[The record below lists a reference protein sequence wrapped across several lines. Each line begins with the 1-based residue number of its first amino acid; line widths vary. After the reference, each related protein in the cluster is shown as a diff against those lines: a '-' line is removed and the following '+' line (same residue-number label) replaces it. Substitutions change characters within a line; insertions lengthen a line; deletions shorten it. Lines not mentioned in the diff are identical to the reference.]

1 MTTIT
6 FEELKIKYQSKLEK
20 ESEVTC
26 KLLTKIK
33 DGYLIEINDEW
44 EGFLHNN
51 QMLSE
56 SEAELHS
63 IGSLKALITS
73 GPDKSE
79 RYLVSPKALKERAV
93 WGRLQKFFKEGTVLK
108 VTISKVVKG
117 GAEIYIDGVRAF
129 LPGRYIK
136 LPGISQDNW
145 VNQEIEVLIEELD
158 YKEKNVILNQRKAY
172 ELEKQKKAETA
183 IQRLK
188 EGDIVEASVLRIA
201 DFGIFV
207 DLGGLDGLIPASE
220 LSWGRFVHPKDIYK
234 VGQILTARI
243 FRLEK
248 DSRRV
253 ALSVKQVLG
262 DPWEQLDSELA
273 IGKEVSGK
281 VISEA
286 AFGIFVELR
295 PGIEALIHNSE
306 IPEEIDKPKLHSII
320 TAKIIKID
328 LEQRKIGLSARNIEP
343 RELSVELQEANNSY
357 TYNKAEPVR
366 EEQPVAQESCSTE
379 IPTDSNILIN
389 IEENN
394 LA

>member
-6 FEELKIKYQSKLEK
+6 FEELKQKYQSKLEK
-20 ESEVTC
+20 ESEVAC

-33 DGYLIEINDEW
+33 DGYLVEINDEW

-73 GPDKSE
+73 GPDKSD
-79 RYLVSPKALKERAV
+79 RYLVSPKALKERVV
-93 WGRLQKFFKEGTVLK
+93 WGKLQKFFEEGTILK
-108 VTISKVVKG
+108 VTIAKVVKG
-117 GAEIYIDGVRAF
+117 GVEVYIDGVRAF

-145 VNQEIEVLIEELD
+145 ANQEIEVLIEELN

-172 ELEKQKKAETA
+172 ELEKQKKAEVA

-201 DFGIFV
+201 DFGVFV
-207 DLGGLDGLIPASE
+207 DLGGLDGLVPASE
-220 LSWGRFVHPKDIYK
+220 LSWGRFVHPKDMYK

-248 DSRRV
+248 DSQRV

-262 DPWEQLDSELA
+262 DPWEQLDNELSM
-273 IGKEVSGK
+273 GKEVSGK

-286 AFGIFVELR
+286 AFGTFVELR

-306 IPEEIDKPKLHSII
+306 MPEGMDKPKLHSTI

-328 LEQRKIGLSARNIEP
+328 LEQRKIGLSTRDLESKQVP
-343 RELSVELQEANNSY
+343 VEQQETNNNY
-357 TYNKAEPVR
+357 TYNKEEPVAL
-366 EEQPVAQESCSTE
+366 VSCSTE
-379 IPTDSNILIN
+379 IPAEGDALIN
-389 IEENN
+389 IEENK